1 MDMKPSY
8 IGPEELAKR
17 IGGQVPIIWA
27 PVPLLVFLL
36 LSMLHQEFRS
46 LVIFRAQPGI
56 YVHRSLDK
64 CICMFQLFSK
74 GLGNVTEATISNEW
88 HAL

>member
-1 MDMKPSY
+1 MDPKQIQRSRTGIYVKPNMDMKPSY

-36 LSMLHQEFRS
+36 LSMLYHGFRS
-46 LVIFRAQPGI
+46 LVFFRAQPGI
-56 YVHRSLDK
+56 YNLRT
-64 CICMFQLFSK
+64 
-74 GLGNVTEATISNEW
+74 N
-88 HAL
+88 

>member
-1 MDMKPSY
+1 MANLGVSSS

-36 LSMLHQEFRS
+36 DGEER
-46 LVIFRAQPGI
+46 RGED
-56 YVHRSLDK
+56 RRGGEGRGEERRGD
-64 CICMFQLFSK
+64 
-74 GLGNVTEATISNEW
+74 ERRE
-88 HAL
+88 

>member
-27 PVPLLVFLL
+27 PVPLLVFRREDMGTGAHYMGTCPLARL
-36 LSMLHQEFRS
+36 FVAVNALSW
-46 LVIFRAQPGI
+46 V
-56 YVHRSLDK
+56 
-64 CICMFQLFSK
+64 
-74 GLGNVTEATISNEW
+74 
-88 HAL
+88 